1 MPGPMPMYTLF
12 PSYLIP
18 SMNTIFILYVEAK
31 EKLQGQKQVSKDEK
45 KAQEDQI

>member
-1 MPGPMPMYTLF
+1 MNTLF

-18 SMNTIFILYVEAK
+18 SINIIFILYVEAK
-31 EKLQGQKQVSKDEK
+31 EKFQGQKQVSKDEK